1 MPADTG
7 GCAAIVLGLPEYFTD
22 DVGEKIATS
31 MRTHPAWVVTNSGG
45 LAGFVIVDRRSVR
58 AAEILWM
65 AVAAELRG
73 SGVGTLL
80 LDHVLGDLVE
90 DGLQLVEAKTLRSS
104 RQTDGCGVMVCDSRR
119 PPMGDPASDM
129 GEAPG
134 RNRSAK
140 ITFPSTR
147 GFTR

>member
-1 MPADTG
+1 MLDVRRAMPADTG

-58 AAEILWM
+58 AAEILWV

-80 LDHVLGDLVE
+80 LDHVLGDLVK
-90 DGLQLVEAKTLRSS
+90 DGLQLVEVKTLRSS
-104 RQTDGCGVMVCDSRR
+104 RQTDGCGV
-119 PPMGDPASDM
+119 
-129 GEAPG
+129 
-134 RNRSAK
+134 
-140 ITFPSTR
+140 
-147 GFTR
+147 